1 MLGRFLMR
9 SIEDIEEE
17 IRFLRAAIREE
28 QQFNEYGDLDE
39 LYANLDKLVEEM
51 NDAKASISRS
61 V

>member
-1 MLGRFLMR
+1 MR
-9 SIEDIEEE
+9 SIESIEEE

-39 LYANLDKLVEEM
+39 LYTNLDKLVEEM